1 MSSSWRTLDRGTI
14 HDIALVCLADSLV
27 GASFGAISVSGG
39 LPAWVPIALSVLVF
53 AGGSQFA
60 AVGVL
65 LAGGGPLAAVA
76 TGLVLNTRLLPLGFA
91 VGDVLGGPRWSRLL
105 GAHLL
110 TDESAAF
117 ALRHQDPARRR
128 AAFWLCGLALFACWN
143 LSVVLGAVAG
153 GAIGDTAALGLDAA
167 FPTVLLALLLP
178 ALADR
183 ATRNATFLGAAAA
196 LAATPF
202 LPPGL
207 PVLLALVGL
216 LPALLTRPATA
227 ERATAADRATAPD
240 RSAVTA
246 PAAAPAPE
254 APRCP

>member
-1 MSSSWRTLDRGTI
+1 MSSSWRTLDRGTL
-14 HDIALVCLADSLV
+14 HDIALVCLADAVV

-39 LPAWVPIALSVLVF
+39 LPAWVPVAMSVLVF
-53 AGGSQFA
+53 AGGAQFA

-65 LAGGGPLAAVA
+65 LAGGGPLAAVV

-91 VGDVLGGPRWSRLL
+91 VGDVLQGSRWRRLL
-105 GAHLL
+105 GAQLL

-117 ALRHQDPARRR
+117 ALRHRDPRRRR

-143 LSVVLGAVAG
+143 LSVVLGALAG

-178 ALADR
+178 ALGDR
-183 ATRNATFLGAAAA
+183 RTRDAALLGAAAA

-202 LPPGL
+202 LPAGV

-216 LPALLTRPATA
+216 LPAAVRAATRDAATP
-227 ERATAADRATAPD
+227 AADLT
-240 RSAVTA
+240 
-246 PAAAPAPE
+246 PAAHPVKE
-254 APRCP
+254 AH

>member
-1 MSSSWRTLDRGTI
+1 MSSSWRTLDRGI
-14 HDIALVCLADSLV
+14 LHDIALVCLADAVV
-27 GASFGAISVSGG
+27 GASFGAIAVGGG
-39 LPAWVPIALSVLVF
+39 LPAWVPITLSLLVF

-91 VGDVLGGPRWSRLL
+91 VADVLGGGPWWKKLV

-117 ALRHQDPARRR
+117 ALQHQDPRRRR
-128 AAFWLCGLALFACWN
+128 AVFWLCGVALFLCWN
-143 LSVVLGAVAG
+143 LAVALGALVG
-153 GAIGDTAALGLDAA
+153 SAIGDTAALGLDAA
-167 FPTVLLALLLP
+167 FPAVLLALLLP
-178 ALADR
+178 LLDRRSTRDAALI
-183 ATRNATFLGAAAA
+183 GAAAA
-196 LAATPF
+196 LLATPF

-216 LPALLTRPATA
+216 
-227 ERATAADRATAPD
+227 
-240 RSAVTA
+240 A
-246 PAAAPAPE
+246 PAIRRTTATTKE
-254 APRCP
+254 AR